1 MTLTKPRSRAQEAQI
16 DMTEGSI
23 VKKLI
28 KFTLPI
34 LVGNLFQQLYNMVD
48 TFVIGQ
54 TGIDDAYAAVG
65 SVAPIINILIGF
77 FLGLSSGAGVV
88 ISQYFGAKNEEGVR
102 RAAHTSI
109 AITLVMGVFITIAGV
124 LFTPLMVELML
135 GKDGSVYPYA
145 KTYLIIYFAG
155 VIGLMVY
162 NIGAGILRAVGDSRH
177 PFYFLVV
184 SAVANIVLDVLFVFG
199 FGMDVDGV
207 ALATVIAQCLSAV
220 LTVITLLHNDTW
232 VKLIPKQL
240 RIDKKILRQIFSIG
254 LPAAIQMALTAFSN
268 VFVQSYIGGVDGIPQ
283 KVALGAWT
291 SYSKIDQ
298 LLFLPAQ
305 SLGLAITTF
314 VGQNLGNG
322 DIKRAKRG
330 TNIAYLMATVAS
342 IVAIIPIIF
351 FADGI
356 APVFNSTP
364 EIAENAAMLLRYI
377 TPFYLFCCINQVYA
391 AALRGAGHTKIP
403 MVIMLSAFVGFRQ
416 IYLFIVSNYVSNTL
430 MWLGMAYPAGWALNS
445 TTVYLYY
452 RFCNLGKFRIT
463 KKEQ

>member
-1 MTLTKPRSRAQEAQI
+1 
-16 DMTEGSI
+16 
-23 VKKLI
+23 
-28 KFTLPI
+28 
-34 LVGNLFQQLYNMVD
+34 
-48 TFVIGQ
+48 
-54 TGIDDAYAAVG
+54 
-65 SVAPIINILIGF
+65 
-77 FLGLSSGAGVV
+77 
-88 ISQYFGAKNEEGVR
+88 
-102 RAAHTSI
+102 
-109 AITLVMGVFITIAGV
+109 
-124 LFTPLMVELML
+124 ML
-135 GKDGSVYPYA
+135 GEDGSVYPYA

-184 SAVANIVLDVLFVFG
+184 SAVTNIVLDVLFVFG

-220 LTVITLLHNDTW
+220 LTVITLLRNDTW

-283 KVALGAWT
+283 KVALSAWT

-330 TNIAYLMATVAS
+330 TNIAYIMATVAS

-356 APVFNSTP
+356 APFFNSTP

-463 KKEQ
+463 KKQNAS

>member
-1 MTLTKPRSRAQEAQI
+1 
-16 DMTEGSI
+16 
-23 VKKLI
+23 
-28 KFTLPI
+28 
-34 LVGNLFQQLYNMVD
+34 
-48 TFVIGQ
+48 
-54 TGIDDAYAAVG
+54 
-65 SVAPIINILIGF
+65 
-77 FLGLSSGAGVV
+77 
-88 ISQYFGAKNEEGVR
+88 
-102 RAAHTSI
+102 
-109 AITLVMGVFITIAGV
+109 MGVFITIAGV

-184 SAVANIVLDVLFVFG
+184 SAVTNIVLDVLFVFG

-220 LTVITLLHNDTW
+220 LTVITLLRNDTW

-330 TNIAYLMATVAS
+330 TNIAYLMATAAS

-463 KKEQ
+463 KKQSES